1 MAQLVLDLGH
11 RPALGREHFLAA
23 PSNEAAVGWLDRWP
37 DWPAPALVVH
47 GPPGCGKSHLVEAWR
62 ARSGASVERDPARLG
77 RVSALA
83 LDDADRLA
91 ERDLL
96 HLYNIVAEAR
106 GHVLLTAPR
115 PPALWEMRLPDL
127 RSRLLAAPSVA
138 IGAPDDALLGAVL
151 AKLFTDRQLQVS
163 PEVIEWLLRRIE
175 RSFAG
180 ARGAVARLDAA
191 ALALKRPVTV
201 LLAREVLGEA
211 QSTPSSAGVT

>member
-1 MAQLVLDLGH
+1 
-11 RPALGREHFLAA
+11 
-23 PSNEAAVGWLDRWP
+23 
-37 DWPAPALVVH
+37 
-47 GPPGCGKSHLVEAWR
+47 
-62 ARSGASVERDPARLG
+62 
-77 RVSALA
+77 
-83 LDDADRLA
+83 
-91 ERDLL
+91 
-96 HLYNIVAEAR
+96 
-106 GHVLLTAPR
+106 
-115 PPALWEMRLPDL
+115 MRLPDL